1 MRARTVV
8 PAFLL
13 ALAAAPACTA
23 PRGGPQPARVVP
35 AQVDGVLAAAIE
47 IQGIGFEALVTTDFG
62 DGSGAVDAGFTAS
75 LAPSGGGAAVPLA
88 GVSFADKRTLRAIVP
103 AGLPH
108 ALYDLVVAD
117 AAGRSGFLAGALR
130 VATPAGAL
138 AAFRVAPLL
147 AQRAGGSFTVAI
159 SAVDTGGS
167 IVDGFEGTV
176 ILSDATGTLAPLRS
190 SAFVAGELRMPV
202 VVEALAAADV
212 LQVVDAAGHG
222 GASSPFAVGPGLPV
236 AVTFGATPLSGAA
249 GACLGPF
256 TLEVLDRLGNA
267 TPTEAELRAAL
278 ETDPPG
284 AAQLFL
290 DAGCTV
296 QAGGELT
303 VANGA
308 SSGALWLRAIAGG
321 SLALRARPDG
331 LPSALLE
338 GTVSP

>member
-1 MRARTVV
+1 MRGATVV
-8 PAFLL
+8 PALLL

-23 PRGGPQPARVVP
+23 PRGGPKPARVVP

-47 IQGIGFEALVTTDFG
+47 IQGSGFEALVTTDFG
-62 DGSGAVDAGFTAS
+62 DGSGALDAGFTAS

-88 GVSFADKRTLRAIVP
+88 GVIFTDRQTLRATVP

-138 AAFRVAPLL
+138 AAFRVATLS

-167 IVDGFEGTV
+167 VVDGFEGTV
-176 ILSDATGTLAPLRS
+176 TLSDATGTLAPRPS

-222 GASSPFAVGPGLPV
+222 GASSPFTVGPGLPV
-236 AVTFGATPLSGAA
+236 AVTFSATPLSG

-267 TPTEAELRAAL
+267 APTEAELRAAL

-290 DAGCTV
+290 DAGCTL
-296 QAGGELT
+296 QAGGAL
-303 VANGA
+303 VIASGA
-308 SSGALWLRAIAGG
+308 SSGALWLRASEAG
-321 SLALRARPDG
+321 SLTLRARPDG
-331 LPSALLE
+331 LPSVLLE
-338 GTVSP
+338 GVVSP